1 MAQNNGGEKGS
12 DVYKENGLSSE
23 FLVSVENCGDK
34 DGKNEQGSKF
44 GAEIVGI
51 FAVVVAVVEAPEK
64 SGRDGDFEVF
74 PGGFVDGGKEP
85 DGAML
90 AGEVVEKVSESASG
104 GDNNDTEPHDKS
116 VVHEYIIA

>member
-12 DVYKENGLSSE
+12 DIYKENGLSSE

-51 FAVVVAVVEAPEK
+51 FAVIVAVVEAPEK
-64 SGRDGDFEVF
+64 CGGDSDFDVL
-74 PGGFVDGGKEP
+74 PGGLINGSKKADGTV
-85 DGAML
+85 L
-90 AGEVVEKVSESASG
+90 AGEIVEEMSQSTCG
-104 GDNNDTEPHDKS
+104 
-116 VVHEYIIA
+116 